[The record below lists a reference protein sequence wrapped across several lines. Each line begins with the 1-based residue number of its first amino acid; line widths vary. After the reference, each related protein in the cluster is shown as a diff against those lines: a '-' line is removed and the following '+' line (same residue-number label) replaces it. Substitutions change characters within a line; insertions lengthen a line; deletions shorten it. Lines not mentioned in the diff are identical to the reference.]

1 MIAFTICQE
10 NKVEQETTSDRNS
23 VGKGR
28 YHSVPRILY
37 SKFSGEYKAVDTKQD
52 LFVAEFSWI
61 TLLFTSLSAT
71 TLFNEVRNE
80 VDFKRV

>member
-28 YHSVPRILY
+28 YRCIPRILY
-37 SKFSGEYKAVDTKQD
+37 SNFPGEYKAVDTKQD
-52 LFVAEFSWI
+52 LFVAEFS
-61 TLLFTSLSAT
+61 
-71 TLFNEVRNE
+71 
-80 VDFKRV
+80 